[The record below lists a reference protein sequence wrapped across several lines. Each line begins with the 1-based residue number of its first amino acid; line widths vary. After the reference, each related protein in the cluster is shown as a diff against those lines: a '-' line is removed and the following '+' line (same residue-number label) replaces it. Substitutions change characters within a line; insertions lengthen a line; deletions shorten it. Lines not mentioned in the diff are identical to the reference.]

1 MQLHFLHH
9 YQRLASASQCK
20 HVHFLWLTEISEYSL
35 RFLNIRIKGRYSA
48 GKIVRDKSVSQVNQ
62 KEGQISFDQSF
73 VQES

>member
-9 YQRLASASQCK
+9 YQRLASASQCN
-20 HVHFLWLTEISEYSL
+20 HVHFLWLKEIFEYSF
-35 RFLNIRIKGRYSA
+35 RFLNIKIKGVYSEE
-48 GKIVRDKSVSQVNQ
+48 KIVRDLSVSQVNQ